1 MKLLNL
7 KIKNILANVNQPRKN
22 FNEKKLEELKESIK
36 NNGLIQP
43 IIVRKIDI
51 GKNKGKYEI
60 IAGERRFRAVKMLNM
75 EEIQAIVINAGDGKT
90 YEYGVLEN
98 IQRENLNAIEE
109 GEAYLM
115 LINVYN
121 YSQEELAKKLG
132 KTRSAIANKI
142 RLLKLP
148 EEVKEQIKNDE
159 LSYGQARTLLSLND
173 DEKIVKMAK
182 KVVEKNISVREL
194 EKIVKQKN
202 EKKLVKTEK
211 NYEKIEENDRSENN
225 FEKNDGEKQFL
236 EEKLRQF
243 FDTKVEIK
251 GNIME
256 NGKIEINFFSYEEL
270 ERIIEIIG
278 LEFE

>member
-22 FNEKKLEELKESIK
+22 FDEKKLEELKESIK